1 MQSRSDIGHSRTAII
16 LILVVILVVG
26 IILAIIVTRP
36 ASPKTFEVTG
46 VSLNPS
52 EMLSAP
58 NSYATLSF
66 SIMNYDTSKSHQV
79 RVEFNVPSQVILRSG
94 NIPLQVGTD
103 GLQYY
108 PIEIQASTTST
119 LISLNVTAT
128 LTPYNLTSTYPIQ
141 FSFYDENNTKFDS
154 ETVNLKV
161 NTIVFLVLHFPHI
174 SKRIKAL

>member
-1 MQSRSDIGHSRTAII
+1 MN
-16 LILVVILVVG
+16 V
-26 IILAIIVTRP
+26 
-36 ASPKTFEVTG
+36 
-46 VSLNPS
+46 
-52 EMLSAP
+52 

-66 SIMNYDTSKSHQV
+66 STKNYDPSKSHQV
-79 RVEFNVPSQVILRSG
+79 TVKFNVPSQLTLRSG

-119 LISLNVTAT
+119 STSLNVTAT
-128 LTPYNLTSTYPIQ
+128 LTPITLTSTYPIQ

-161 NTIVFLVLHFPHI
+161 NQ
-174 SKRIKAL
+174 